1 MTQEEIRRQVAAV
14 QRRRCELDNMEVKA
28 ARGGTPRR
36 LFEPLSSFATLP
48 GGGDVV
54 VSQVGVHKA

>member
-1 MTQEEIRRQVAAV
+1 
-14 QRRRCELDNMEVKA
+14 MEVKA
-28 ARGGTPRR
+28 ARSGTPNR
-36 LFEPLSSFATLP
+36 LFETLSAFANRP